1 MMNRASGP
9 LFLIL
14 AATLGGCGGASAQ
27 QPGSSSVS
35 STQSP
40 SGCRASTDNTGDFA
54 GGLECKAFTSTGG
67 SSPGRDLPWMAF
79 TPLHVEF
86 SPVNE
91 SPTMVVRM
99 PCGVLNVPVFIGAD
113 VTAPDS
119 AAMIQSADGCI
130 GSTAEYRTWTTTF
143 VSTPMKYSLENWI
156 LVLTNDTGEI
166 EFKTS

>member
-1 MMNRASGP
+1 MMNRASAP

-14 AATLGGCGGASAQ
+14 SVTLAGCGGASAQ
-27 QPGSSSVS
+27 QPWSSPVF

-40 SGCRASTDNTGDFA
+40 SGCRASTDNAGDFA
-54 GGLECKAFTSTGG
+54 GGLECKAFTSAGG
-67 SSPGRDLPWMAF
+67 SSPSHDLPWMAF
-79 TPLHVEF
+79 TPLRVEF
-86 SPVNE
+86 STVNE

-99 PCGVLNVPVFIGAD
+99 PCGVLNVPVSIGAD
-113 VTAPDS
+113 VITPDS
-119 AAMIQSADGCI
+119 AAMIQSADGCT

-143 VSTPMKYSLENWI
+143 VSTPMKYSLENQI